1 MNSAAKTKKKVKNR
15 LKSNIIK
22 GTLILSCASIL
33 SRIIGFIYRIYLADI
48 LGEQLLGT
56 YQLIFPIYVLC
67 FTIYGAG
74 MQSAISQ
81 VVATL
86 MGKNN
91 THSKDDGLKGS
102 VSKDRSLKNSN
113 LKHNASKN
121 SNFKGSGSQDGN
133 FKYRSS
139 KNGNFKDNTS
149 KNNNKSSLVKGNYPF
164 VSSAARNITP
174 RTILLAGTILSFIL
188 ALFLSIFINFNS
200 KWIACNILMVPDC
213 DIYLKLLT
221 YLFPFCSISACICGY
236 QYGLENAKPPAI
248 AGIIEQITRILFVF
262 IVQGFFS
269 DKEICCQI
277 AVYGLTV
284 GEFFGFLYNM
294 STIKNKKRNN
304 KKHISD
310 KNLNNDNAKLHSESL
325 HSKRQHAY
333 NAKSDNR
340 QFKRQQ
346 AYNAKYD
353 NRQFN
358 KQLAY
363 NAKYDYRQFNKQQA
377 YNATSDNRQFKRQE
391 LKNKTFNK
399 RKNKISLKESFKLLL
414 PVFISLT
421 SIKLT
426 ISLLHS
432 VESIFIP
439 ASLVKYGY
447 TMNEALSVYGIYS
460 GMAMPF
466 IMFPATI
473 TMAISTMLLPAVS
486 KAHSSGNKKQIK
498 KLIRRTS
505 YFCLVTGMAATVFFL
520 LFGNICASLFF
531 HNELAGIYLT
541 VMSFLCPFLYL
552 NMTYSSILNGLG
564 KPHMTFVI
572 TVVCTLIKIL
582 SLIFFVPKYGM
593 IAYIAASLVAEALL
607 CVMLRHYCG

>member
-1 MNSAAKTKKKVKNR
+1 MLYDLRSGYAK
-15 LKSNIIK
+15 
-22 GTLILSCASIL
+22 CQ
-33 SRIIGFIYRIYLADI
+33 YL
-48 LGEQLLGT
+48 
-56 YQLIFPIYVLC
+56 
-67 FTIYGAG
+67 
-74 MQSAISQ
+74 Q

-86 MGKNN
+86 IGKNN

-102 VSKDRSLKNSN
+102 VSKD
-113 LKHNASKN
+113 
-121 SNFKGSGSQDGN
+121 
-133 FKYRSS
+133 
-139 KNGNFKDNTS
+139 
-149 KNNNKSSLVKGNYPF
+149 
-164 VSSAARNITP
+164 ITP

-333 NAKSDNR
+333 NAK
-340 QFKRQQ
+340 
-346 AYNAKYD
+346 YD

-399 RKNKISLKESFKLLL
+399 RKNKLSLKESFKLLL

-531 HNELAGIYLT
+531 HNELAGRYLT
-541 VMSFLCPFLYL
+541 VMSFLCPF
-552 NMTYSSILNGLG
+552 
-564 KPHMTFVI
+564 
-572 TVVCTLIKIL
+572 
-582 SLIFFVPKYGM
+582 FVPKHDLQQ
-593 IAYIAASLVAEALL
+593 YIEWAWQTPYDL
-607 CVMLRHYCG
+607 CDNSSMHTHKDTVTYILCS

>member
-91 THSKDDGLKGS
+91 THSKDDGLNGS
-102 VSKDRSLKNSN
+102 VSKD
-113 LKHNASKN
+113 
-121 SNFKGSGSQDGN
+121 
-133 FKYRSS
+133 
-139 KNGNFKDNTS
+139 
-149 KNNNKSSLVKGNYPF
+149 
-164 VSSAARNITP
+164 ITP

-200 KWIACNILMVPDC
+200 KWLACNILMVPDC

-262 IVQGFFS
+262 IIQGFFS

-294 STIKNKKRNN
+294 STI
-304 KKHISD
+304 
-310 KNLNNDNAKLHSESL
+310 
-325 HSKRQHAY
+325 
-333 NAKSDNR
+333 
-340 QFKRQQ
+340 
-346 AYNAKYD
+346 
-353 NRQFN
+353 
-358 KQLAY
+358 
-363 NAKYDYRQFNKQQA
+363 
-377 YNATSDNRQFKRQE
+377 
-391 LKNKTFNK
+391 KNKTFNK

-531 HNELAGIYLT
+531 HNELAGRYLT

>member
-1 MNSAAKTKKKVKNR
+1 MDSASKAKNYVKNR
-15 LKSNIIK
+15 LKSNLIK
-22 GTLILSCASIL
+22 GTLILSGASIL
-33 SRIIGFIYRIYLADI
+33 TRIIGFIYRIYLADI

-81 VVATL
+81 VVATII
-86 MGKNN
+86 G
-91 THSKDDGLKGS
+91 HSDSDAHKKIS
-102 VSKDRSLKNSN
+102 SI
-113 LKHNASKN
+113 NA
-121 SNFKGSGSQDGN
+121 
-133 FKYRSS
+133 
-139 KNGNFKDNTS
+139 T
-149 KNNNKSSLVKGNYPF
+149 P
-164 VSSAARNITP
+164 RNILIAGS
-174 RTILLAGTILSFIL
+174 TISFVIALLLCVM
-188 ALFLSIFINFNS
+188 INLNS
-200 KWIACNILMVPDC
+200 TWIACHILMVPDC

-284 GEFFGFLYNM
+284 GEFFGFIYNIY
-294 STIKNKKRNN
+294 SLKRKKKLPNDPDSSVT
-304 KKHISD
+304 SD
-310 KNLNNDNAKLHSESL
+310 ITLTKQSL
-325 HSKRQHAY
+325 H
-333 NAKSDNR
+333 
-340 QFKRQQ
+340 
-346 AYNAKYD
+346 
-353 NRQFN
+353 
-358 KQLAY
+358 
-363 NAKYDYRQFNKQQA
+363 
-377 YNATSDNRQFKRQE
+377 RQE
-391 LKNKTFNK
+391 LKNKTLAK
-399 RKNKISLKESFKLLL
+399 RKNKASLNESFKILI

-439 ASLVKYGY
+439 AALVKYGY

-466 IMFPATI
+466 ILFPATI

-486 KAHSSGNKKQIK
+486 KAHSAGNKKQIK

-505 YFCLVTGMAATVFFL
+505 YFCLITGMAATVFFL
-520 LFGNICASLFF
+520 LFGNICAGLFF
-531 HNELAGIYLT
+531 HNELAGRYLT
-541 VMSFLCPFLYL
+541 IMSFLCPFLYL
-552 NMTYSSILNGLG
+552 NTTYSSILNGLG

-572 TVVCTLIKIL
+572 TIICTLIKIV
-582 SLIFFVPKYGM
+582 SLIFFVPQYGM
-593 IAYIAASLVAEALL
+593 IAYIFASLVSEILL
-607 CVMLRHYCG
+607 CIMLKHYCEKG

>member
-1 MNSAAKTKKKVKNR
+1 MNSAAKTKKKVKNK

-102 VSKDRSLKNSN
+102 VSKD
-113 LKHNASKN
+113 
-121 SNFKGSGSQDGN
+121 
-133 FKYRSS
+133 
-139 KNGNFKDNTS
+139 
-149 KNNNKSSLVKGNYPF
+149 
-164 VSSAARNITP
+164 ITP

-248 AGIIEQITRILFVF
+248 SGIIEQITRILFVF

-333 NAKSDNR
+333 NAKSDN
-340 QFKRQQ
+340 Q
-346 AYNAKYD
+346 
-353 NRQFN
+353 
-358 KQLAY
+358 
-363 NAKYDYRQFNKQQA
+363 
-377 YNATSDNRQFKRQE
+377 QFKRQE

-531 HNELAGIYLT
+531 HNEVAGRYLT

-582 SLIFFVPKYGM
+582 SLMFFVPRYGM

-607 CVMLRHYCG
+607 CVMFRHYCG

>member
-86 MGKNN
+86 IGKNN

-102 VSKDRSLKNSN
+102 VSKDS
-113 LKHNASKN
+113 
-121 SNFKGSGSQDGN
+121 
-133 FKYRSS
+133 
-139 KNGNFKDNTS
+139 
-149 KNNNKSSLVKGNYPF
+149 
-164 VSSAARNITP
+164 TP

-294 STIKNKKRNN
+294 STIKNKKRND

-310 KNLNNDNAKLHSESL
+310 KNINNDNAKLHSESL
-325 HSKRQHAY
+325 HSKRQH
-333 NAKSDNR
+333 
-340 QFKRQQ
+340 

-531 HNELAGIYLT
+531 HNELAGRYLT

-582 SLIFFVPKYGM
+582 SLMFFVPRYGM
-593 IAYIAASLVAEALL
+593 IAYIAASLIAEALL

>member
-91 THSKDDGLKGS
+91 THP
-102 VSKDRSLKNSN
+102 
-113 LKHNASKN
+113 
-121 SNFKGSGSQDGN
+121 QD
-133 FKYRSS
+133 S
-139 KNGNFKDNTS
+139 NFKDNTS
-149 KNNNKSSLVKGNYPF
+149 KYSSSSIAVSKNNNNSSLVKGNYPF
-164 VSSAARNITP
+164 VSSSARNITP

-294 STIKNKKRNN
+294 STIKNK
-304 KKHISD
+304 
-310 KNLNNDNAKLHSESL
+310 
-325 HSKRQHAY
+325 
-333 NAKSDNR
+333 
-340 QFKRQQ
+340 
-346 AYNAKYD
+346 
-353 NRQFN
+353 
-358 KQLAY
+358 
-363 NAKYDYRQFNKQQA
+363 
-377 YNATSDNRQFKRQE
+377 
-391 LKNKTFNK
+391 TFNK

-447 TMNEALSVYGIYS
+447 TVNEALSVYGIYS

-531 HNELAGIYLT
+531 HNELAGRYLT

>member
-1 MNSAAKTKKKVKNR
+1 MRKLYELSRKNKKKLKNR

-91 THSKDDGLKGS
+91 THSKDDGLNGS
-102 VSKDRSLKNSN
+102 VSKNR
-113 LKHNASKN
+113 
-121 SNFKGSGSQDGN
+121 
-133 FKYRSS
+133 
-139 KNGNFKDNTS
+139 
-149 KNNNKSSLVKGNYPF
+149 
-164 VSSAARNITP
+164 TP

-236 QYGLENAKPPAI
+236 QYGLENAKPPAL

-333 NAKSDNR
+333 NAKSDN
-340 QFKRQQ
+340 Q
-346 AYNAKYD
+346 
-353 NRQFN
+353 
-358 KQLAY
+358 
-363 NAKYDYRQFNKQQA
+363 
-377 YNATSDNRQFKRQE
+377 QFKRQE

-531 HNELAGIYLT
+531 HNELAGRYLT

-593 IAYIAASLVAEALL
+593 IAYIAASLVAESLL

>member
-86 MGKNN
+86 IGKNN

-113 LKHNASKN
+113 L
-121 SNFKGSGSQDGN
+121 
-133 FKYRSS
+133 KYRSS

-164 VSSAARNITP
+164 VSSSARNITP

-333 NAKSDNR
+333 NAKSDN
-340 QFKRQQ
+340 Q
-346 AYNAKYD
+346 
-353 NRQFN
+353 
-358 KQLAY
+358 
-363 NAKYDYRQFNKQQA
+363 
-377 YNATSDNRQFKRQE
+377 QFKRQE
-391 LKNKTFNK
+391 FKNKTFNK

-531 HNELAGIYLT
+531 HNELAGRYLT

-582 SLIFFVPKYGM
+582 SLMFFVPKYGM
-593 IAYIAASLVAEALL
+593 IAYIAASLIAEALL

>member
-1 MNSAAKTKKKVKNR
+1 MNSAAKTKKKLKNR

-91 THSKDDGLKGS
+91 THSKDDGLNGS
-102 VSKDRSLKNSN
+102 VSKNR
-113 LKHNASKN
+113 
-121 SNFKGSGSQDGN
+121 
-133 FKYRSS
+133 
-139 KNGNFKDNTS
+139 
-149 KNNNKSSLVKGNYPF
+149 
-164 VSSAARNITP
+164 TP

-236 QYGLENAKPPAI
+236 QYGLENAKPPAL

-333 NAKSDNR
+333 NAKSDN
-340 QFKRQQ
+340 Q
-346 AYNAKYD
+346 
-353 NRQFN
+353 
-358 KQLAY
+358 
-363 NAKYDYRQFNKQQA
+363 
-377 YNATSDNRQFKRQE
+377 QFKRQE

-447 TMNEALSVYGIYS
+447 TMNEALSVYGI
-460 GMAMPF
+460 
-466 IMFPATI
+466 
-473 TMAISTMLLPAVS
+473 
-486 KAHSSGNKKQIK
+486 
-498 KLIRRTS
+498 
-505 YFCLVTGMAATVFFL
+505 
-520 LFGNICASLFF
+520 
-531 HNELAGIYLT
+531 
-541 VMSFLCPFLYL
+541 
-552 NMTYSSILNGLG
+552 
-564 KPHMTFVI
+564 
-572 TVVCTLIKIL
+572 
-582 SLIFFVPKYGM
+582 
-593 IAYIAASLVAEALL
+593 
-607 CVMLRHYCG
+607 

>member
-86 MGKNN
+86 IGKNN
-91 THSKDDGLKGS
+91 THSKDDGIKGS

-113 LKHNASKN
+113 L
-121 SNFKGSGSQDGN
+121 
-133 FKYRSS
+133 KYRSS

-164 VSSAARNITP
+164 VSSSARNITP

-333 NAKSDNR
+333 NAKSDN
-340 QFKRQQ
+340 Q
-346 AYNAKYD
+346 
-353 NRQFN
+353 
-358 KQLAY
+358 
-363 NAKYDYRQFNKQQA
+363 
-377 YNATSDNRQFKRQE
+377 QFKRQE

-531 HNELAGIYLT
+531 HNELAGRYLT

-582 SLIFFVPKYGM
+582 SLMFFVPKYGM
-593 IAYIAASLVAEALL
+593 IAYIAASLIAEALL

>member
-91 THSKDDGLKGS
+91 THS
-102 VSKDRSLKNSN
+102 
-113 LKHNASKN
+113 
-121 SNFKGSGSQDGN
+121 QD
-133 FKYRSS
+133 S
-139 KNGNFKDNTS
+139 NFKDNTSKYSSSSIAVS

-174 RTILLAGTILSFIL
+174 RTILLSGTILSFIL

-236 QYGLENAKPPAI
+236 QYGLENAKPPAL

-310 KNLNNDNAKLHSESL
+310 KNLNNDNAKLHSEDL
-325 HSKRQHAY
+325 HPKRQHAY

-353 NRQFN
+353 NRQF
-358 KQLAY
+358 KRQQAY

-531 HNELAGIYLT
+531 HNELAGRYLT

-593 IAYIAASLVAEALL
+593 IAYIAASLVAESLL

>member
-86 MGKNN
+86 IGKNN

-113 LKHNASKN
+113 L
-121 SNFKGSGSQDGN
+121 
-133 FKYRSS
+133 KYRSS

-164 VSSAARNITP
+164 VSSSARNITP

-333 NAKSDNR
+333 NAKSDN
-340 QFKRQQ
+340 Q
-346 AYNAKYD
+346 
-353 NRQFN
+353 
-358 KQLAY
+358 
-363 NAKYDYRQFNKQQA
+363 
-377 YNATSDNRQFKRQE
+377 QFKRQE

-505 YFCLVTGMAATVFFL
+505 YFCLVTGIAATVFFL

-531 HNELAGIYLT
+531 HNELAGRYLT

-582 SLIFFVPKYGM
+582 SLMFFVPKYGM
-593 IAYIAASLVAEALL
+593 IAYIAASLIAEALL

>member
-86 MGKNN
+86 IGKNN

-113 LKHNASKN
+113 L
-121 SNFKGSGSQDGN
+121 
-133 FKYRSS
+133 KYRSS

-333 NAKSDNR
+333 NAKSDN
-340 QFKRQQ
+340 Q
-346 AYNAKYD
+346 
-353 NRQFN
+353 
-358 KQLAY
+358 
-363 NAKYDYRQFNKQQA
+363 
-377 YNATSDNRQFKRQE
+377 QFKRQE
-391 LKNKTFNK
+391 LKNK
-399 RKNKISLKESFKLLL
+399 ISFIESFKLLL

-531 HNELAGIYLT
+531 HNEVAGRYLT

-582 SLIFFVPKYGM
+582 SLMFFVPRYGM
-593 IAYIAASLVAEALL
+593 IAYIAASLIAEALL

>member
-1 MNSAAKTKKKVKNR
+1 MNSAIKTKKYIRNR

-22 GTLILSCASIL
+22 GTLILSAASIL

-48 LGEQLLGT
+48 LGEKLLGT

-81 VVATL
+81 VAATFSGRPDTSVDDKTNKHL
-86 MGKNN
+86 KQKNN
-91 THSKDDGLKGS
+91 LTPNNILLTGIIISLTLALSLS
-102 VSKDRSLKNSN
+102 VIINLNSN
-113 LKHNASKN
+113 
-121 SNFKGSGSQDGN
+121 
-133 FKYRSS
+133 
-139 KNGNFKDNTS
+139 
-149 KNNNKSSLVKGNYPF
+149 
-164 VSSAARNITP
+164 
-174 RTILLAGTILSFIL
+174 
-188 ALFLSIFINFNS
+188 
-200 KWIACNILMVPDC
+200 WIACHILMVPDC

-221 YLFPFCSISACICGY
+221 YLFPFCSISACICGF

-248 AGIIEQITRILFVF
+248 AGIIEQFTRILFVF

-284 GEFFGFLYNM
+284 GEFFGFIYNIY
-294 STIKNKKRNN
+294 S
-304 KKHISD
+304 
-310 KNLNNDNAKLHSESL
+310 
-325 HSKRQHAY
+325 
-333 NAKSDNR
+333 
-340 QFKRQQ
+340 
-346 AYNAKYD
+346 
-353 NRQFN
+353 
-358 KQLAY
+358 
-363 NAKYDYRQFNKQQA
+363 
-377 YNATSDNRQFKRQE
+377 
-391 LKNKTFNK
+391 LKNKTLKNKTLTK
-399 RKNKISLKESFKLLL
+399 RKNKISFNESFKVLF

-439 ASLVKYGY
+439 AALVKYGY
-447 TMNEALSVYGIYS
+447 TTNEALSVYGIYS

-466 IMFPATI
+466 ILFPATI

-486 KAHSSGNKKQIK
+486 KAHSSGNTKQIK

-505 YFCLVTGMAATVFFL
+505 YFCLVTGMSATVFFL
-520 LFGNICASLFF
+520 LFGNTCTNLFF
-531 HNELAGIYLT
+531 HNELAGRYLT
-541 VMSFLCPFLYL
+541 ILSFLCPFLYL

-572 TVVCTLIKIL
+572 TVICTLIKIL
-582 SLIFFVPKYGM
+582 SLIFFVPDYGM
-593 IAYIAASLVAEALL
+593 IAYIFASLVSEILL
-607 CVMLRHYCG
+607 CVMLKHYCNQLVKKES

>member
-1 MNSAAKTKKKVKNR
+1 MNSAVKTKKKVKNR

-102 VSKDRSLKNSN
+102 ISKDRSLKNSN
-113 LKHNASKN
+113 LKHNGSKN

-236 QYGLENAKPPAI
+236 QYGLENAKPPAL

-310 KNLNNDNAKLHSESL
+310 KNINNDNAKLHSESL
-325 HSKRQHAY
+325 HSKRHHAY
-333 NAKSDNR
+333 NAK
-340 QFKRQQ
+340 
-346 AYNAKYD
+346 
-353 NRQFN
+353 
-358 KQLAY
+358 
-363 NAKYDYRQFNKQQA
+363 
-377 YNATSDNRQFKRQE
+377 SDNRQFKRQE

-531 HNELAGIYLT
+531 HNEVAGRYLT

-582 SLIFFVPKYGM
+582 SLMFFVPKYGM
-593 IAYIAASLVAEALL
+593 IAYIAASLVAESLL

>member
-1 MNSAAKTKKKVKNR
+1 MRKLYELSRKNKKKVKNR

-102 VSKDRSLKNSN
+102 ISKD
-113 LKHNASKN
+113 
-121 SNFKGSGSQDGN
+121 
-133 FKYRSS
+133 
-139 KNGNFKDNTS
+139 
-149 KNNNKSSLVKGNYPF
+149 
-164 VSSAARNITP
+164 ITP

-333 NAKSDNR
+333 NAKSDN
-340 QFKRQQ
+340 Q
-346 AYNAKYD
+346 
-353 NRQFN
+353 
-358 KQLAY
+358 
-363 NAKYDYRQFNKQQA
+363 
-377 YNATSDNRQFKRQE
+377 QFKRQE

-531 HNELAGIYLT
+531 HNELAGRYLT

-582 SLIFFVPKYGM
+582 SLMFFVPKYGM
-593 IAYIAASLVAEALL
+593 IAYIATSLVAEALL

>member
-91 THSKDDGLKGS
+91 THP
-102 VSKDRSLKNSN
+102 
-113 LKHNASKN
+113 
-121 SNFKGSGSQDGN
+121 QD
-133 FKYRSS
+133 S
-139 KNGNFKDNTS
+139 NFKDNTS
-149 KNNNKSSLVKGNYPF
+149 KYSSSSIAVSKNNNNSSLVKGNYPF
-164 VSSAARNITP
+164 VSSSARNITP

-310 KNLNNDNAKLHSESL
+310 KNINNDNAKLHSESL

-340 QFKRQQ
+340 QFKRQES
-346 AYNAKYD
+346 YNAKSD

-363 NAKYDYRQFNKQQA
+363 NSK
-377 YNATSDNRQFKRQE
+377 SDNRQFKRQE
-391 LKNKTFNK
+391 FKNKTFNK
-399 RKNKISLKESFKLLL
+399 RKNNISLKESFKLLL

-531 HNELAGIYLT
+531 HNELAGRYLT

-593 IAYIAASLVAEALL
+593 IAYIAASLVAESLL

>member
-91 THSKDDGLKGS
+91 THP
-102 VSKDRSLKNSN
+102 
-113 LKHNASKN
+113 
-121 SNFKGSGSQDGN
+121 QD
-133 FKYRSS
+133 S
-139 KNGNFKDNTS
+139 NFKDNASKYSSSSIAVS
-149 KNNNKSSLVKGNYPF
+149 KNNNNSSLVKGNYPF
-164 VSSAARNITP
+164 VSSSARNITP

-294 STIKNKKRNN
+294 STI
-304 KKHISD
+304 
-310 KNLNNDNAKLHSESL
+310 
-325 HSKRQHAY
+325 
-333 NAKSDNR
+333 
-340 QFKRQQ
+340 
-346 AYNAKYD
+346 
-353 NRQFN
+353 
-358 KQLAY
+358 
-363 NAKYDYRQFNKQQA
+363 
-377 YNATSDNRQFKRQE
+377 
-391 LKNKTFNK
+391 KNKTFNK

-531 HNELAGIYLT
+531 HNELAGRYLT

>member
-1 MNSAAKTKKKVKNR
+1 MNSAAKTKKKVKNK

-86 MGKNN
+86 IGKNN

-113 LKHNASKN
+113 L
-121 SNFKGSGSQDGN
+121 
-133 FKYRSS
+133 KYRSS

-333 NAKSDNR
+333 NAKSDN
-340 QFKRQQ
+340 Q
-346 AYNAKYD
+346 
-353 NRQFN
+353 
-358 KQLAY
+358 
-363 NAKYDYRQFNKQQA
+363 
-377 YNATSDNRQFKRQE
+377 QFKRQE

-486 KAHSSGNKKQIK
+486 KEHSSGNKKQIK

-520 LFGNICASLFF
+520 IFGNICASLFF
-531 HNELAGIYLT
+531 HNELAGRYLT

>member
-91 THSKDDGLKGS
+91 THP
-102 VSKDRSLKNSN
+102 
-113 LKHNASKN
+113 
-121 SNFKGSGSQDGN
+121 QD
-133 FKYRSS
+133 S
-139 KNGNFKDNTS
+139 NFKDNTS
-149 KNNNKSSLVKGNYPF
+149 KYSSSSIAVSKNNNNSSLVKGNYPF
-164 VSSAARNITP
+164 VSSSARNITP

-236 QYGLENAKPPAI
+236 KYGLENAKPPAI

-294 STIKNKKRNN
+294 STIKNK
-304 KKHISD
+304 
-310 KNLNNDNAKLHSESL
+310 
-325 HSKRQHAY
+325 
-333 NAKSDNR
+333 
-340 QFKRQQ
+340 
-346 AYNAKYD
+346 
-353 NRQFN
+353 
-358 KQLAY
+358 
-363 NAKYDYRQFNKQQA
+363 
-377 YNATSDNRQFKRQE
+377 
-391 LKNKTFNK
+391 TFNK
-399 RKNKISLKESFKLLL
+399 RKNNISLKESFKLLL

-531 HNELAGIYLT
+531 HNELAGRYLT

>member
-1 MNSAAKTKKKVKNR
+1 MCCALRFTELVCKVPYLR
-15 LKSNIIK
+15 LLL
-22 GTLILSCASIL
+22 TLI
-33 SRIIGFIYRIYLADI
+33 
-48 LGEQLLGT
+48 
-56 YQLIFPIYVLC
+56 
-67 FTIYGAG
+67 
-74 MQSAISQ
+74 
-81 VVATL
+81 
-86 MGKNN
+86 GKNN

-113 LKHNASKN
+113 L
-121 SNFKGSGSQDGN
+121 
-133 FKYRSS
+133 KYRSS

-333 NAKSDNR
+333 NAKSDN
-340 QFKRQQ
+340 Q
-346 AYNAKYD
+346 
-353 NRQFN
+353 
-358 KQLAY
+358 
-363 NAKYDYRQFNKQQA
+363 
-377 YNATSDNRQFKRQE
+377 QFKRQE

-460 GMAMPF
+460 GNGY
-466 IMFPATI
+466 
-473 TMAISTMLLPAVS
+473 AIYNVS
-486 KAHSSGNKKQIK
+486 CHNNNGNINNASPCCFKSA
-498 KLIRRTS
+498 LIRKQKTD
-505 YFCLVTGMAATVFFL
+505 
-520 LFGNICASLFF
+520 
-531 HNELAGIYLT
+531 
-541 VMSFLCPFLYL
+541 
-552 NMTYSSILNGLG
+552 
-564 KPHMTFVI
+564 
-572 TVVCTLIKIL
+572 
-582 SLIFFVPKYGM
+582 
-593 IAYIAASLVAEALL
+593 
-607 CVMLRHYCG
+607 

>member
-91 THSKDDGLKGS
+91 THP
-102 VSKDRSLKNSN
+102 
-113 LKHNASKN
+113 
-121 SNFKGSGSQDGN
+121 QD
-133 FKYRSS
+133 S
-139 KNGNFKDNTS
+139 NFKDNASKYSSSSIAVS
-149 KNNNKSSLVKGNYPF
+149 KNNNNSSLVKGNYPF
-164 VSSAARNITP
+164 VSSSARNITP

-310 KNLNNDNAKLHSESL
+310 KNINNNNAKLHSESL

-340 QFKRQQ
+340 QFKRQES
-346 AYNAKYD
+346 YNAKSD

-363 NAKYDYRQFNKQQA
+363 NSK
-377 YNATSDNRQFKRQE
+377 SDNRQFKRQE
-391 LKNKTFNK
+391 FKNKTFNK
-399 RKNKISLKESFKLLL
+399 RKNNISLKESFKLLL

-531 HNELAGIYLT
+531 HNELAGRYLT

>member
-86 MGKNN
+86 IGKNN

-113 LKHNASKN
+113 L
-121 SNFKGSGSQDGN
+121 
-133 FKYRSS
+133 KYRSS

-164 VSSAARNITP
+164 VSSSARNITP

-333 NAKSDNR
+333 NAKSDN
-340 QFKRQQ
+340 Q
-346 AYNAKYD
+346 
-353 NRQFN
+353 
-358 KQLAY
+358 
-363 NAKYDYRQFNKQQA
+363 
-377 YNATSDNRQFKRQE
+377 QFKRQE

-531 HNELAGIYLT
+531 HNELAGRYLT

-582 SLIFFVPKYGM
+582 SLMFFVPKYGM
-593 IAYIAASLVAEALL
+593 IAYIATSLVAEALL
-607 CVMLRHYCG
+607 CVMLRHYCGKIKMYHAINPIAYWILEAFI

>member
-1 MNSAAKTKKKVKNR
+1 MNSAAKTKKKLKNR

-74 MQSAISQ
+74 MQSAISP

-91 THSKDDGLKGS
+91 THP
-102 VSKDRSLKNSN
+102 
-113 LKHNASKN
+113 
-121 SNFKGSGSQDGN
+121 QD
-133 FKYRSS
+133 S
-139 KNGNFKDNTS
+139 NFKDNTS
-149 KNNNKSSLVKGNYPF
+149 KYSSSSIAVSKNNNNSSLVKGNYPF
-164 VSSAARNITP
+164 VSSSARNITP

-294 STIKNKKRNN
+294 STI
-304 KKHISD
+304 
-310 KNLNNDNAKLHSESL
+310 
-325 HSKRQHAY
+325 
-333 NAKSDNR
+333 
-340 QFKRQQ
+340 
-346 AYNAKYD
+346 
-353 NRQFN
+353 
-358 KQLAY
+358 
-363 NAKYDYRQFNKQQA
+363 
-377 YNATSDNRQFKRQE
+377 
-391 LKNKTFNK
+391 KNKTFNK

-531 HNELAGIYLT
+531 HNELAGRYLT

>member
-1 MNSAAKTKKKVKNR
+1 MNSAAKTKKKLKNR

-91 THSKDDGLKGS
+91 THSKDDGLNGS
-102 VSKDRSLKNSN
+102 VSKNR
-113 LKHNASKN
+113 
-121 SNFKGSGSQDGN
+121 
-133 FKYRSS
+133 
-139 KNGNFKDNTS
+139 
-149 KNNNKSSLVKGNYPF
+149 
-164 VSSAARNITP
+164 TP

-262 IVQGFFS
+262 IIQGFFS

-294 STIKNKKRNN
+294 STI
-304 KKHISD
+304 
-310 KNLNNDNAKLHSESL
+310 
-325 HSKRQHAY
+325 
-333 NAKSDNR
+333 
-340 QFKRQQ
+340 
-346 AYNAKYD
+346 
-353 NRQFN
+353 
-358 KQLAY
+358 
-363 NAKYDYRQFNKQQA
+363 
-377 YNATSDNRQFKRQE
+377 
-391 LKNKTFNK
+391 KNKTFNK

-505 YFCLVTGMAATVFFL
+505 YFCLVTGMAATIFFL

-531 HNELAGIYLT
+531 HNELAGRYLT

>member
-86 MGKNN
+86 IGKNN

-113 LKHNASKN
+113 L
-121 SNFKGSGSQDGN
+121 
-133 FKYRSS
+133 KYRSS

-164 VSSAARNITP
+164 VSSSARNITP

-333 NAKSDNR
+333 NAKSDN
-340 QFKRQQ
+340 Q
-346 AYNAKYD
+346 
-353 NRQFN
+353 
-358 KQLAY
+358 
-363 NAKYDYRQFNKQQA
+363 
-377 YNATSDNRQFKRQE
+377 QFKRQE

-505 YFCLVTGMAATVFFL
+505 
-520 LFGNICASLFF
+520 
-531 HNELAGIYLT
+531 
-541 VMSFLCPFLYL
+541 
-552 NMTYSSILNGLG
+552 
-564 KPHMTFVI
+564 
-572 TVVCTLIKIL
+572 
-582 SLIFFVPKYGM
+582 
-593 IAYIAASLVAEALL
+593 
-607 CVMLRHYCG
+607 

>member
-1 MNSAAKTKKKVKNR
+1 MNSAAKTKKYVKNR

-67 FTIYGAG
+67 FTVYGAG

-86 MGKNN
+86 IGKSNA
-91 THSKDDGLKGS
+91 HSKDSGLKNDTLKYNS
-102 VSKDRSLKNSN
+102 SKDSRLKSSN
-113 LKHNASKN
+113 LKN
-121 SNFKGSGSQDGN
+121 
-133 FKYRSS
+133 
-139 KNGNFKDNTS
+139 NGS
-149 KNNNKSSLVKGNYPF
+149 KNNNNSALVKGNHTF
-164 VSSAARNITP
+164 VSSSARNITP

-188 ALFLSIFINFNS
+188 ALFLSVFINFNS

-284 GEFFGFLYNM
+284 GEIFGFLYNI
-294 STIKNKKRNN
+294 STI
-304 KKHISD
+304 
-310 KNLNNDNAKLHSESL
+310 
-325 HSKRQHAY
+325 
-333 NAKSDNR
+333 
-340 QFKRQQ
+340 
-346 AYNAKYD
+346 
-353 NRQFN
+353 
-358 KQLAY
+358 
-363 NAKYDYRQFNKQQA
+363 
-377 YNATSDNRQFKRQE
+377 
-391 LKNKTFNK
+391 KNKTFNK
-399 RKNKISLKESFKLLL
+399 RKSKISLKESFKPLL

-447 TMNEALSVYGIYS
+447 TINEALSVYGIYS

-520 LFGNICASLFF
+520 LFGNICAILFF
-531 HNELAGIYLT
+531 HNELAGKYLT

-572 TVVCTLIKIL
+572 TVICTLIKIL
-582 SLIFFVPKYGM
+582 SLMFFVPKYGM
-593 IAYIAASLVAEALL
+593 IAYIAASLMAEALL

>member
-1 MNSAAKTKKKVKNR
+1 MNSAVKTKKKVKNR

-91 THSKDDGLKGS
+91 THP
-102 VSKDRSLKNSN
+102 
-113 LKHNASKN
+113 
-121 SNFKGSGSQDGN
+121 QD
-133 FKYRSS
+133 S
-139 KNGNFKDNTS
+139 NFKDNTS
-149 KNNNKSSLVKGNYPF
+149 KYSSSSIAVSKNNNNSSLVKGNYPF
-164 VSSAARNITP
+164 VSSSARNITP

-236 QYGLENAKPPAI
+236 QYGLENAKPPAL

-294 STIKNKKRNN
+294 STI
-304 KKHISD
+304 
-310 KNLNNDNAKLHSESL
+310 
-325 HSKRQHAY
+325 
-333 NAKSDNR
+333 
-340 QFKRQQ
+340 
-346 AYNAKYD
+346 
-353 NRQFN
+353 
-358 KQLAY
+358 
-363 NAKYDYRQFNKQQA
+363 
-377 YNATSDNRQFKRQE
+377 
-391 LKNKTFNK
+391 KNKTFNK

-505 YFCLVTGMAATVFFL
+505 YFCLVTGIAATIFFL

-531 HNELAGIYLT
+531 HNELAGRYLT

-593 IAYIAASLVAEALL
+593 IAYIAASLVAESLL

>member
-1 MNSAAKTKKKVKNR
+1 MNSAAKTKKKVKNK

-113 LKHNASKN
+113 LKHNGSKN

-164 VSSAARNITP
+164 VSSSARNITP

-333 NAKSDNR
+333 NAKSDN
-340 QFKRQQ
+340 Q
-346 AYNAKYD
+346 
-353 NRQFN
+353 
-358 KQLAY
+358 
-363 NAKYDYRQFNKQQA
+363 
-377 YNATSDNRQFKRQE
+377 QFKRQE

-531 HNELAGIYLT
+531 HNEVAGRYLT

-582 SLIFFVPKYGM
+582 SLMFFVPRYGM
-593 IAYIAASLVAEALL
+593 IAYIAASLIAEALL

>member
-1 MNSAAKTKKKVKNR
+1 MNSAAKTKNYVKNR

-22 GTLILSCASIL
+22 GTLILSGASIL

-86 MGKNN
+86 IGKNN
-91 THSKDDGLKGS
+91 AHSK
-102 VSKDRSLKNSN
+102 
-113 LKHNASKN
+113 
-121 SNFKGSGSQDGN
+121 
-133 FKYRSS
+133 
-139 KNGNFKDNTS
+139 
-149 KNNNKSSLVKGNYPF
+149 NKSSS
-164 VSSAARNITP
+164 VSDKVTP
-174 RTILLAGTILSFIL
+174 HNILLAGTIISFII
-188 ALFLSIFINFNS
+188 AIFLSIMINFNS
-200 KWIACNILMVPDC
+200 KWIACHILMVPDC

-248 AGIIEQITRILFVF
+248 AGIIEQFTRILFVF

-284 GEFFGFLYNM
+284 GEFFGFVYNIY
-294 STIKNKKRNN
+294 SLKKKTPKNKDNEL
-304 KKHISD
+304 ID
-310 KNLNNDNAKLHSESL
+310 NLSETADITLAKQSL
-325 HSKRQHAY
+325 
-333 NAKSDNR
+333 
-340 QFKRQQ
+340 KRQQ
-346 AYNAKYD
+346 
-353 NRQFN
+353 
-358 KQLAY
+358 
-363 NAKYDYRQFNKQQA
+363 
-377 YNATSDNRQFKRQE
+377 
-391 LKNKTFNK
+391 LKNKTLTK
-399 RKNKISLKESFKLLL
+399 RKNKISFNESFKVLF

-439 ASLVKYGY
+439 AALVKYGY
-447 TMNEALSVYGIYS
+447 TMSEALSVYGIYS

-466 IMFPATI
+466 ILFPATI

-486 KAHSSGNKKQIK
+486 KAHSAGNKKQIK

-505 YFCLVTGMAATVFFL
+505 YFCLVTGMSATVFFL
-520 LFGNICASLFF
+520 LFGNTCANLFF
-531 HNELAGIYLT
+531 HNELAGRYLT
-541 VMSFLCPFLYL
+541 IMSFLCPFLYL

-572 TVVCTLIKIL
+572 TIICTLIKIW
-582 SLIFFVPKYGM
+582 SLIFFVPQYGM
-593 IAYIAASLVAEALL
+593 IAYIFASLISETLL
-607 CVMLRHYCG
+607 CFILKHYCNQG

>member
-1 MNSAAKTKKKVKNR
+1 MNSAAKTKKKLKNR

-86 MGKNN
+86 IGKNN

-113 LKHNASKN
+113 LK
-121 SNFKGSGSQDGN
+121 
-133 FKYRSS
+133 YRSS
-139 KNGNFKDNTS
+139 KNGNFKDNAS

-164 VSSAARNITP
+164 VSSSARNITP

-333 NAKSDNR
+333 NAKSDN
-340 QFKRQQ
+340 Q
-346 AYNAKYD
+346 
-353 NRQFN
+353 
-358 KQLAY
+358 
-363 NAKYDYRQFNKQQA
+363 
-377 YNATSDNRQFKRQE
+377 QFKRQE

-531 HNELAGIYLT
+531 HNELAGRYLT

-582 SLIFFVPKYGM
+582 SLMFFVPKYGM
-593 IAYIAASLVAEALL
+593 IAYIAASLIAEALL

>member
-1 MNSAAKTKKKVKNR
+1 MNSAVKTEKFIKNR
-15 LKSNIIK
+15 LNSNIIK
-22 GTLILSCASIL
+22 GTLILSAASIL

-48 LGEQLLGT
+48 LGEKLLGT

-81 VVATL
+81 VTATFSGRPDTSVDDKTSKHL
-86 MGKNN
+86 KRKNN
-91 THSKDDGLKGS
+91 LTSNNILLTGIII
-102 VSKDRSLKNSN
+102 SLTLALSLSAIINLNSN
-113 LKHNASKN
+113 
-121 SNFKGSGSQDGN
+121 
-133 FKYRSS
+133 
-139 KNGNFKDNTS
+139 
-149 KNNNKSSLVKGNYPF
+149 
-164 VSSAARNITP
+164 
-174 RTILLAGTILSFIL
+174 
-188 ALFLSIFINFNS
+188 
-200 KWIACNILMVPDC
+200 WIACHILMVPDC

-221 YLFPFCSISACICGY
+221 YLFPFCSVSACICGF

-248 AGIIEQITRILFVF
+248 AGIIEQFTRILFVF

-284 GEFFGFLYNM
+284 GEFFGFIYNIY
-294 STIKNKKRNN
+294 S
-304 KKHISD
+304 
-310 KNLNNDNAKLHSESL
+310 
-325 HSKRQHAY
+325 
-333 NAKSDNR
+333 
-340 QFKRQQ
+340 
-346 AYNAKYD
+346 
-353 NRQFN
+353 
-358 KQLAY
+358 
-363 NAKYDYRQFNKQQA
+363 
-377 YNATSDNRQFKRQE
+377 
-391 LKNKTFNK
+391 LKNKTLTK
-399 RKNKISLKESFKLLL
+399 RKNKISFNEIFKVLF

-439 ASLVKYGY
+439 AALVKYGY
-447 TMNEALSVYGIYS
+447 TTNEALSVYGIYS

-466 IMFPATI
+466 ILFPATI

-505 YFCLVTGMAATVFFL
+505 YFCLVTGMSATVFFL
-520 LFGNICASLFF
+520 LFGNTCANLFF
-531 HNELAGIYLT
+531 HNELAGRYLT
-541 VMSFLCPFLYL
+541 ILSFLCPFLYL

-572 TVVCTLIKIL
+572 TVICTLIKIL
-582 SLIFFVPKYGM
+582 SLIFFVPDYGM
-593 IAYIAASLVAEALL
+593 IAYIFASLVSEILL
-607 CVMLRHYCG
+607 CVMLKHYCNQG

>member
-1 MNSAAKTKKKVKNR
+1 MNSAIKTKKFIRNR

-22 GTLILSCASIL
+22 GTLILSAASIL

-48 LGEQLLGT
+48 LGEKLLGT

-81 VVATL
+81 VVATFL
-86 MGKNN
+86 GRSDTSVDNKTNTHLKQKNN
-91 THSKDDGLKGS
+91 LTPNNILLTGIIISLTLALSLS
-102 VSKDRSLKNSN
+102 VVINLNSN
-113 LKHNASKN
+113 
-121 SNFKGSGSQDGN
+121 
-133 FKYRSS
+133 
-139 KNGNFKDNTS
+139 
-149 KNNNKSSLVKGNYPF
+149 
-164 VSSAARNITP
+164 
-174 RTILLAGTILSFIL
+174 
-188 ALFLSIFINFNS
+188 
-200 KWIACNILMVPDC
+200 WIVCNILMVPDC

-221 YLFPFCSISACICGY
+221 YLFPFCSVSACICGF

-248 AGIIEQITRILFVF
+248 AGIIEQFTRILFVF

-284 GEFFGFLYNM
+284 GEFFGFIYNIY
-294 STIKNKKRNN
+294 S
-304 KKHISD
+304 
-310 KNLNNDNAKLHSESL
+310 
-325 HSKRQHAY
+325 
-333 NAKSDNR
+333 
-340 QFKRQQ
+340 
-346 AYNAKYD
+346 
-353 NRQFN
+353 
-358 KQLAY
+358 
-363 NAKYDYRQFNKQQA
+363 
-377 YNATSDNRQFKRQE
+377 
-391 LKNKTFNK
+391 LKNKTLKNKTLTK
-399 RKNKISLKESFKLLL
+399 RKNKISFNESFKVLF

-439 ASLVKYGY
+439 AALVKYGY

-466 IMFPATI
+466 ILFPATI

-486 KAHSSGNKKQIK
+486 KAHSAGNKKQIK

-505 YFCLVTGMAATVFFL
+505 YFCLVTGMSATVFFL
-520 LFGNICASLFF
+520 LFGNTCANLFF
-531 HNELAGIYLT
+531 HNELAGRYLT
-541 VMSFLCPFLYL
+541 ILSFLCPFLYL

-572 TVVCTLIKIL
+572 TVICTLIKIL
-582 SLIFFVPKYGM
+582 SLIFFVPDYGM
-593 IAYIAASLVAEALL
+593 IAYIFASLVSETLL
-607 CVMLRHYCG
+607 CVMLKHYCNQG

>member
-1 MNSAAKTKKKVKNR
+1 MNSAVKTEKFIKNR
-15 LKSNIIK
+15 LNSNIIK
-22 GTLILSCASIL
+22 GTLILSAASIL

-48 LGEQLLGT
+48 LGEKLLGT

-81 VVATL
+81 VTATFS
-86 MGKNN
+86 GRPDTSVDDKTSKHFKRKNN
-91 THSKDDGLKGS
+91 LTSNNILLTGIII
-102 VSKDRSLKNSN
+102 SLTLALSLSAIINLNSN
-113 LKHNASKN
+113 
-121 SNFKGSGSQDGN
+121 
-133 FKYRSS
+133 
-139 KNGNFKDNTS
+139 
-149 KNNNKSSLVKGNYPF
+149 
-164 VSSAARNITP
+164 
-174 RTILLAGTILSFIL
+174 
-188 ALFLSIFINFNS
+188 
-200 KWIACNILMVPDC
+200 WIACHILMVPDC

-221 YLFPFCSISACICGY
+221 YLFPFCSISACICGF

-248 AGIIEQITRILFVF
+248 AGIIEQFTRILFVF

-284 GEFFGFLYNM
+284 GEFFGFIYNIY
-294 STIKNKKRNN
+294 S
-304 KKHISD
+304 
-310 KNLNNDNAKLHSESL
+310 
-325 HSKRQHAY
+325 
-333 NAKSDNR
+333 
-340 QFKRQQ
+340 
-346 AYNAKYD
+346 
-353 NRQFN
+353 
-358 KQLAY
+358 
-363 NAKYDYRQFNKQQA
+363 
-377 YNATSDNRQFKRQE
+377 
-391 LKNKTFNK
+391 LKNKTLKNKTLTK
-399 RKNKISLKESFKLLL
+399 RKNKVSFSESFKVLF

-439 ASLVKYGY
+439 SALVKYGY

-466 IMFPATI
+466 ILFPATI

-505 YFCLVTGMAATVFFL
+505 YFCLVTGMSATVFFL
-520 LFGNICASLFF
+520 LFGNTCANLFF
-531 HNELAGIYLT
+531 HNELAGRYLT
-541 VMSFLCPFLYL
+541 ILSFLCPFLYL

-572 TVVCTLIKIL
+572 TVICTLIKIL
-582 SLIFFVPKYGM
+582 SLIFFVPDYGM
-593 IAYIAASLVAEALL
+593 IAYIFASLVSETLL
-607 CVMLRHYCG
+607 CVMLKHYCNQG